1 LLVGTNDVDKAL
13 NKGVDINID
22 EWGKQYEKLLNEV
35 KQENK
40 NVKFVLC
47 TPFVARSGK
56 LAESKNF
63 EKREQMIAELT
74 KKIEKIAK
82 KYDAVVVPFNN
93 LVHHTIVSHPS
104 VPASYW
110 IWDGIHP
117 TPAMHY
123 LMAEKW
129 LECSGLIK
137 KRK

>member
-1 LLVGTNDVDKAL
+1 
-13 NKGVDINID
+13 
-22 EWGKQYEKLLNEV
+22 
-35 KQENK
+35 
-40 NVKFVLC
+40 
-47 TPFVARSGK
+47 
-56 LAESKNF
+56 
-63 EKREQMIAELT
+63 MIAELT

-93 LVHHTIVSHPS
+93 LVHHTIVSHHS